1 MSSQHHAAIGDR
13 AAASSGGTHPARQG
27 TGPAVVTASGT
38 VTAYADT
45 AARSGRLSLYDLQ
58 RPEVLADPWPWYRSL
73 LAADGPYW
81 DPTVRSW
88 LVSRHADVSRLLT
101 DRRLSVAMDHQLVA
115 RVAPAATR
123 HWYPL
128 LDAHVSFV
136 DPPRHTGLRSVLA
149 VPFKPAVVSALELD
163 GYVADVVEA
172 ALDRVAGAGRMD
184 VVTDL
189 AYRIP
194 LQVMRHIL
202 GLDGVDLPTLRRWS
216 NAWGEVVAAPAHLP
230 TGDTGQLVADVNDLI
245 GFLRETV
252 AEHRASPRDTV
263 TGLLVRG
270 AADGLLTEDEV
281 IAGLMMLVTAGHET
295 TANLISNIVAALI
308 DDPQLANL
316 LRRTPCRLPT
326 AVNELARLYAPTQYT
341 ARTASVDIEI
351 GARPIPAGSSVVL
364 MLAAANR
371 DPAAFPNP
379 GAVLL
384 DRPAAPQHVTFG
396 HGPHFCFGAPLA
408 RLEARL
414 TLRRLL
420 TRCGDLQPAGERRW
434 RPNANLRGLDTLP
447 IRFRPYRTA
456 EGGTR

>member
-1 MSSQHHAAIGDR
+1 MA
-13 AAASSGGTHPARQG
+13 
-27 TGPAVVTASGT
+27 TGSGT
-38 VTAYADT
+38 ATAHPDS
-45 AARSGRLSLYDLQ
+45 AARSGRFSLYDLQ
-58 RPEVLADPWPWYRSL
+58 RPEVIADPWPCYRSL

-81 DPTVRSW
+81 DPTTRSW
-88 LVSRHADVSRLLT
+88 LVSRHADVSRLLA
-101 DRRLSVAMDHQLVA
+101 DRRLSVVMDHQ
-115 RVAPAATR
+115 RVAQVAPTATR

-136 DPPRHTGLRSVLA
+136 DPPGHARLRSVLA
-149 VPFKPAVVSALELD
+149 SPFKPAVVSTLD

-172 ALDRVAGAGRMD
+172 ALDRVAGTGRMD

-194 LQVMRHIL
+194 LQVMRHML

-245 GFLRETV
+245 GFLREV
-252 AEHRASPRDTV
+252 IAHHRAAPRDTV

-270 AADGLLTEDEV
+270 AAAGPISEDEV

-295 TANLISNIVAALI
+295 TANLISNMVAALV
-308 DDPQLANL
+308 DDPQLAAL
-316 LRRTPCRLPT
+316 LRRSSDMLAT
-326 AVNELARLYAPTQYT
+326 AVDEMARAYSPTQYT
-341 ARTASVDIEI
+341 ARTALVDVEI
-351 GARPIPAGSSVVL
+351 GGRPIPAGSSVVL

-371 DPAAFPNP
+371 DPAAFPDP
-379 GAVLL
+379 DVVLL
-384 DRPAAPQHVTFG
+384 DRPAVPHHVAFG
-396 HGPHFCFGAPLA
+396 LGAHFCFGAPLA

-414 TLRRLL
+414 TLGRLL
-420 TRCGDLQPAGERRW
+420 TRCVDLQPAGERRW
-434 RPNANLRGLDTLP
+434 RPNPNLRGLDTLP
-447 IRFRPYRTA
+447 ITFRPHRYA

>member
-1 MSSQHHAAIGDR
+1 MSSQYHAAIGDR

-58 RPEVLADPWPWYRSL
+58 PPEVLADPWPWYRSL
-73 LAADGPYW
+73 LAADGPYC

-101 DRRLSVAMDHQLVA
+101 DRRLSVAMDHQRVA

-263 TGLLVRG
+263 TGLLVR
-270 AADGLLTEDEV
+270 AAAAERLTEDEV

-295 TANLISNIVAALI
+295 TANLISNIL
-308 DDPQLANL
+308 
-316 LRRTPCRLPT
+316 
-326 AVNELARLYAPTQYT
+326 
-341 ARTASVDIEI
+341 
-351 GARPIPAGSSVVL
+351 AGSSVVL